1 MTLRW
6 LLRIVAIY
14 LGALGAASLLVPQAA
29 SSGLGHALTPFDIFA
44 ARTIGATLLTIAI
57 LNWSASM
64 SALIPVGVVLANV
77 FMNAV
82 LGTVDATNI
91 IGGTIGAGS
100 WSGVAI
106 HAALVLAFSLC
117 LFRAM
122 RRHKAARL
130 A

>member
-1 MTLRW
+1 
-6 LLRIVAIY
+6 
-14 LGALGAASLLVPQAA
+14 
-29 SSGLGHALTPFDIFA
+29 
-44 ARTIGATLLTIAI
+44 
-57 LNWSASM
+57 M
-64 SALIPVGVVLANV
+64 STVIPVGAVLANV

-91 IGGTIGAGS
+91 IGGTIDASS

-117 LFRAM
+117 LFRAI
-122 RRHKAARL
+122 RRHKAAPL

>member
-6 LLRIVAIY
+6 LLRIAAIY

-29 SSGLGHALTPFDIFA
+29 SSGLGHASTASIYLRREPLE
-44 ARTIGATLLTIAI
+44 RLCSRWR

-64 SALIPVGVVLANV
+64 STVIPVGAVLANV

-91 IGGTIGAGS
+91 IGGTIDASS

-117 LFRAM
+117 LFRAI
-122 RRHKAARL
+122 RRHKAAPL